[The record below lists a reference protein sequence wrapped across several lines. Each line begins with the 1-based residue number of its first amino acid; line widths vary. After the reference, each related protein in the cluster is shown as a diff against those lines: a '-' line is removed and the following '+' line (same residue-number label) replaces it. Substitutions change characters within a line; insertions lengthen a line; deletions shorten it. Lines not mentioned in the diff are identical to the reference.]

1 MEKLNFAGLI
11 KMVDRNS
18 GLLLWRLK
26 RGERAAQ
33 EVQERNVQ
41 CYEVLC

>member
-11 KMVDRNS
+11 KMVVRNS

-26 RGERAAQ
+26 RGERVAQ
-33 EVQERNVQ
+33 EVQEGNVE
-41 CYEVLC
+41 CYEILC